1 MVTFRKNNN
10 HYRRGRFRTNDRNFK
25 RNGDNSKFKSDFSTN
40 IDFQRKSPGRNNH
53 NAPKLIEKY
62 NDLAR
67 EALANEDKILS
78 ENYFQH
84 ADHFTRILDEQEKNR
99 KLRAINDFDKNVNK
113 VISDENKENNLD
125 KNKELEKEVISS

>member
-10 HYRRGRFRTNDRNFK
+10 HNRRGRFRNNDRNFR
-25 RNGDNSKFKSDFSTN
+25 RNGDNSNFKSDFSTN
-40 IDFQRKSPGRNNH
+40 INFQRKSPGRNNY
-53 NAPKLIEKY
+53 NASKLIEKY

-84 ADHFTRILDEQEKNR
+84 ADHFIRILNEQEKNQ
-99 KLRAINDFDKNVNK
+99 KLRAINNFDKNVNK
-113 VISDENKENNLD
+113 VISDENKDNNLD
-125 KNKELEKEVISS
+125 KNKELKKEVISS

>member
-10 HYRRGRFRTNDRNFK
+10 HNRRGRFRTNDRHFK
-25 RNGDNSKFKSDFSTN
+25 RNGDNSKFKSNFSTN
-40 IDFQRKSPGRNNH
+40 VNFQRKSPGRNNH

-84 ADHFTRILDEQEKNR
+84 ADHFTRILNEQEKNQ

-113 VISDENKENNLD
+113 VISDENKDNNLD
-125 KNKELEKEVISS
+125 KNKELKKEVISS

>member
-1 MVTFRKNNN
+1 MAIFRKNNN
-10 HYRRGRFRTNDRNFK
+10 YNRRGRFRNNDRNFR

-40 IDFQRKSPGRNNH
+40 VNFQRKSPGRNNY

-84 ADHFTRILDEQEKNR
+84 ADHFIRILNEQEKNQ
-99 KLRAINDFDKNVNK
+99 KLRAINNFDKNVNK
-113 VISDENKENNLD
+113 AISDENKENNLD
-125 KNKELEKEVISS
+125 KNKKLEKEVISS

>member
-1 MVTFRKNNN
+1 MVTFRRNNN
-10 HYRRGRFRTNDRNFK
+10 HNRRGRFRNNDRNFR

-40 IDFQRKSPGRNNH
+40 VNFQRKSPGRNNH

-113 VISDENKENNLD
+113 VISDENKDNNLD
-125 KNKELEKEVISS
+125 KNKESKKEIISS